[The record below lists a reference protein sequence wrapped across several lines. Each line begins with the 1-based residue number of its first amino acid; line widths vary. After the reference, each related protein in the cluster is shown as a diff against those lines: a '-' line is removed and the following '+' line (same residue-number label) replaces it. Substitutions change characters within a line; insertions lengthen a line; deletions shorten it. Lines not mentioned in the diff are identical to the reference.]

1 MKRGAMLRA
10 GLGVGVGFD
19 AAQAER
25 LPADN
30 ADSLMRHK
38 APLLVGRVG
47 GPLDGRITIWYDT
60 LVLRLPASVPAV
72 SSGSERSTMLR
83 WGPCISN
90 IYQLFVSRQLAKI
103 QLGGCGHPNSPQFP
117 GRSTTP
123 RYIRLYRGV
132 VAVAA
137 LT

>member
-1 MKRGAMLRA
+1 MPPALLFVTVAGVGGWLFQEAVCGPLAGIETPNGGAVEVATVKRGAMLRA

-47 GPLDGRITIWYDT
+47 GLLDAHITI
-60 LVLRLPASVPAV
+60 
-72 SSGSERSTMLR
+72 
-83 WGPCISN
+83 
-90 IYQLFVSRQLAKI
+90 
-103 QLGGCGHPNSPQFP
+103 
-117 GRSTTP
+117 
-123 RYIRLYRGV
+123 
-132 VAVAA
+132 
-137 LT
+137 